1 MGAAVGVSFAE
12 KFGEQVAGQKPVAA
26 VDVVTYLR
34 GLDLALDQSG
44 LLQLLEVLRDGGLG
58 YGQYFVDLSEKATL
72 LRGKKV
78 QDGHPGRMAHRF
90 GKAGDLFLVFR
101 IAFRCHLFSGV
112 VRKYTNIWPHLQ
124 IFPAFFVR
132 CRAGI
137 FRCRGGRRAECR
149 KGYGEFMPLRYSAF
163 DCMPGGDSFCR
174 PISVSAGLTSF
185 DCMWCRFLGRY
196 FQISISFPTF
206 ARLYTRNAMNMDK
219 LIETIVS
226 AIEDKK
232 GKNIVSLDLSGFDGA
247 ICSHFIVCNADSTTQ
262 VCAIADGIEERV
274 LEKLGE
280 KVWRVEGQ
288 QNGVWV
294 AMDYVDV
301 VVHIFQT
308 ELRGFYKLE
317 ELWADAPMVK
327 YEYEE

>member
-1 MGAAVGVSFAE
+1 
-12 KFGEQVAGQKPVAA
+12 
-26 VDVVTYLR
+26 
-34 GLDLALDQSG
+34 
-44 LLQLLEVLRDGGLG
+44 
-58 YGQYFVDLSEKATL
+58 
-72 LRGKKV
+72 
-78 QDGHPGRMAHRF
+78 
-90 GKAGDLFLVFR
+90 
-101 IAFRCHLFSGV
+101 
-112 VRKYTNIWPHLQ
+112 
-124 IFPAFFVR
+124 
-132 CRAGI
+132 
-137 FRCRGGRRAECR
+137 
-149 KGYGEFMPLRYSAF
+149 
-163 DCMPGGDSFCR
+163 
-174 PISVSAGLTSF
+174 
-185 DCMWCRFLGRY
+185 
-196 FQISISFPTF
+196 
-206 ARLYTRNAMNMDK
+206 MDK

-288 QNGVWV
+288 QNSVWV

-308 ELRGFYKLE
+308 ERRGFYKLE